1 MEEDYEIPLIRIRHD
16 DVDTKDNSVWVLR
29 KVFNGKYATHI
40 PWAVLQEEARGAFN
54 WLVNHEGFNGFV
66 TTNPQLKDM
75 ACLVMALHVRR
86 PGGGVIY
93 FGTIGRGKRAEEMAL
108 RKTAS
113 ARAPVWWHAIGDAPP
128 NRIHCENVC
137 WYGFERYN
145 RNLPDNS
152 PEKISFGPTTSGGH
166 IQIDPATKAPLGKMR
181 AAIWGIRSYKNPM
194 YRRDGLQQPCNG
206 HDSQNPDSQNPK
218 IPPCIEVLDLVG
230 VEYCTPTKLHQEA
243 QEAAKANQAAGG
255 SGAGAGR
262 GQGGPGQAPP
272 GQGGQGG
279 YSGYPA
285 PFQGGSG
292 GAQFGQGNIGGGHNT
307 THSNHSGDYYSYDLC
322 QQMGQLSMGS
332 ARPKLSPRNVLAAIH
347 RVGKGETDEEGHP
360 VYIGQVP
367 RPDPKEKGKSILV
380 LERVIVNAYGTPD
393 EPSTSKDHK
402 SKRAAALYAIA
413 RGLYKGKRRIANIDD
428 YNELTAYEAA
438 QRPSSSGSG
447 GSGGS
452 GEYTT
457 RPGSRGGGGDYSSA
471 SAQPR
476 TTAYD
481 TQQPPAASQGSA
493 PAQKTPVPPSKVNYK
508 TNGGYYI
515 KKVSQ
520 SDPEKEYQLHYS
532 DSKKKFFVVKTV
544 SSKSGKTKEEIYL
557 TPAS

>member
-1 MEEDYEIPLIRIRHD
+1 M
-16 DVDTKDNSVWVLR
+16 R

-66 TTNPQLKDM
+66 TTNPQPKDM

-93 FGTIGRGKRAEEMAL
+93 FGTIGRGKRAEEMT
-108 RKTAS
+108 RRSIAS
-113 ARAPVWWHAIGDAPP
+113 VRAPVWWYAIGDAPP
-128 NRIHCENVC
+128 NRIHCEDVC

-145 RNLPDNS
+145 TNLPNNS
-152 PEKISFGPTTSGGH
+152 PEKIFF
-166 IQIDPATKAPLGKMR
+166 
-181 AAIWGIRSYKNPM
+181 
-194 YRRDGLQQPCNG
+194 
-206 HDSQNPDSQNPK
+206 
-218 IPPCIEVLDLVG
+218 
-230 VEYCTPTKLHQEA
+230 
-243 QEAAKANQAAGG
+243 AAGG

-272 GQGGQGG
+272 GQGGQ
-279 YSGYPA
+279 
-285 PFQGGSG
+285 
-292 GAQFGQGNIGGGHNT
+292 
-307 THSNHSGDYYSYDLC
+307 
-322 QQMGQLSMGS
+322 

-347 RVGKGETDEEGHP
+347 RAGKGETDEEGHP
-360 VYIGQVP
+360 VYIGQ
-367 RPDPKEKGKSILV
+367 
-380 LERVIVNAYGTPD
+380 RVIVNAYGNPD
-393 EPSTSKDHK
+393 GRYFCFDSQGNAFASPPEPSTSKDHK

-413 RGLYKGKRRIANIDD
+413 KGLYKGKRRIANIDD

-457 RPGSRGGGGDYSSA
+457 RPVSRGGGGDYSSA

-481 TQQPPAASQGSA
+481 TQQPPADSQGSA
-493 PAQKTPVPPSKVNYK
+493 PAQKTPKPPSKVKLGGKGSSISVKSDK

-515 KKVSQ
+515 RNVSQ
-520 SDPEKEYQLHYS
+520 SDPKKEYPLHYS
-532 DSKKKFFVVKTV
+532 DSKKKFFVLKTV

-557 TPAS
+557 TPA